1 MILKSY
7 KKRYIDLKKIS
18 VEESRHIRLYIIWF
32 HVCEISR
39 KEIERQKT
47 NSWLEEK
54 QGRVALAEGTRGDD
68 VLRLDSEFTDSSN
81 YTRKINEIRAS
92 LVARW

>member
-54 QGRVALAEGTRGDD
+54 QGKGCTLAEGTFG
-68 VLRLDSEFTDSSN
+68 VMEVF
-81 YTRKINEIRAS
+81 
-92 LVARW
+92 